1 MAEVMK
7 SLFGIT
13 PESLAAQ
20 RDAAEQQQA
29 LSYAQLQDPFARANY
44 QIYKGASGLG
54 RQIGGM
60 LGLPDPEMQRASQR
74 QQLLQGIN
82 PNDPASLQQGIERA
96 MSANDYPAAQE
107 FATRLQELQAK
118 LASTSKDVAAAGRE
132 RQAAIPA
139 DIQKAELEA
148 QLRQGIRSL
157 EGDES
162 PEGLAKKQALTD
174 KLTALTRTKEPTTS
188 ETGKLLAER
197 ATLDPIKDKEK
208 YDIYTARI
216 TQLTA
221 PKKSI
226 GAEIGEGLGIL
237 GAALKPAL
245 KEEGKTEGGFAAK
258 DYNTL
263 GSAVAAGTAS
273 KRNVRILKE
282 NLDKAFT
289 GSLSDTKEG
298 VSSALIGLGLP
309 IGDDIKN
316 AVSAT
321 QLINAMGTRYVFPL
335 IKNFPGALA
344 AKELD
349 RLEKTAPNTLQQP
362 ETIKRL
368 ISLLEADL
376 AENEF
381 TYGRAKKYKETN
393 KSVIGFNQ
401 ADQKIEFQQKYAQLQ
416 DLVSA
421 VRAKKSQ
428 TSSEAAQINTLRK
441 ELGL

>member
-1 MAEVMK
+1 MATAP
-7 SLFGIT
+7 SLFGAN
-13 PESLAAQ
+13 PEDIQ
-20 RDAAEQQQA
+20 QRRDAALNEEA
-29 LSYAQLQDPFARANY
+29 LQYAQLDPFQRATMG
-44 QIYKGASGLG
+44 IYRGASQLG
-54 RQIGGM
+54 GAIGGM
-60 LGLPDPEMQRASQR
+60 LGGTDPQMQRASQR
-74 QQLLQGIN
+74 QQMLQGLN
-82 PNDPASLQQGIERA
+82 PNDPASLKQGIERA

-107 FATRLQELQAK
+107 FATRLQDLQAK

-148 QLRQGIRSL
+148 QLRQGIRAL

-162 PEGLAKKQALTD
+162 PEGFAKKQTLTD
-174 KLTALTRTKEPTTS
+174 KLDALTRTKEPTMS
-188 ETGKLLAER
+188 ETGRLLAEQ
-197 ATLDPIKDKEK
+197 AALDPVKDKAK
-208 YDIYTARI
+208 YDVYTARI
-216 TQLTA
+216 AQLTA

-237 GAALKPAL
+237 GKALGPAL

-273 KRNVRILKE
+273 KRNVRILKD
-282 NLDKAFT
+282 NLETAFT
-289 GSLSDTKEG
+289 GSLSDTKKNI
-298 VSSALIGLGLP
+298 SSALIGLGLP
-309 IGDDIKN
+309 IGSDIKD

-321 QLINAMGTRYVFPL
+321 QLVDAMGTRYVFPL

-381 TYGRAKKYKETN
+381 TYGKAKKYKETN

-401 ADQKIEFQQKYAQLQ
+401 ADQKIEFQQKYGQLQ

-428 TSSEAAQINTLRK
+428 TSSEAAQINALRK

>member
-1 MAEVMK
+1 MMALP
-7 SLFGIT
+7 SLFSGVGRMDEAAMQSQLDARRGAEAAQLTPNQIYGQMAYQAGSGLTRGIGGLLGADMID
-13 PESLAAQ
+13 PELKRSSLRARIVGEINPEDEDSLKEGVTNLQKAGFPEDAFALSARLLERKKKAAEITSEEALAAQ
-20 RDAAEQQQA
+20 RGREKLAA
-29 LSYAQLQDPFARANY
+29 DPFQKLLN
-44 QIYKGASGLG
+44 SGVYT
-54 RQIGGM
+54 
-60 LGLPDPEMQRASQR
+60 
-74 QQLLQGIN
+74 
-82 PNDPASLQQGIERA
+82 PASLKKYKESSDVGDLDFKDSDAKTQVVDTVDGQVLINSQTGVII
-96 MSANDYPAAQE
+96 ANI
-107 FATRLQELQAK
+107 
-118 LASTSKDVAAAGRE
+118 G
-132 RQAAIPA
+132 
-139 DIQKAELEA
+139 
-148 QLRQGIRSL
+148 
-157 EGDES
+157 
-162 PEGLAKKQALTD
+162 KK
-174 KLTALTRTKEPTTS
+174 PV
-188 ETGKLLAER
+188 
-197 ATLDPIKDKEK
+197 
-208 YDIYTARI
+208 
-216 TQLTA
+216 
-221 PKKSI
+221 KKSM
-226 GAEIGEGLGIL
+226 GEEIGEGLGIL
-237 GAALKPAL
+237 GEALAPAL
-245 KEEGKTEGGFAAK
+245 KQEGKTEGGFAAT

-263 GSAVAAGTAS
+263 GNAVAAGTAS
-273 KRNVRILKE
+273 KRNVRILKN
-282 NLDKAFT
+282 NLETAFT
-289 GSLSDTKEG
+289 GSFSDAKEG

-368 ISLLEADL
+368 VSLLEADL

-401 ADQKIEFQQKYAQLQ
+401 ADQKIEFQQKYSQLQ

-428 TSSEAAQINTLRK
+428 TSSEAAQINALRK